1 MPPERRKAPS
11 ELGADQKIRFK
22 VGVMDSTPI
31 PQRIPALAWRAPSL
45 LWTPLSLALAVGLP
59 WGLCYLD
66 PSLRRFELLTI
77 IAAFVLTLTWF
88 ALSWVRGRP
97 PKARRF
103 VVEAVVWAAGASAV
117 LAPLAIASSLSLDL
131 ATAWPLA
138 ALMLMLGLPAALA
151 SGVVFAWL
159 ALHAPTDEHPPSS
172 VLGDSAFQSHR
183 QSFR

>member
-1 MPPERRKAPS
+1 
-11 ELGADQKIRFK
+11 
-22 VGVMDSTPI
+22 MDSTPI

-45 LWTPLSLALAVGLP
+45 LWTPVSLALAIGLP
-59 WGLCYLD
+59 WGLCYFD
-66 PSLRRFELLTI
+66 PSLRRFELVAI
-77 IAAFVLTLTWF
+77 MAAFALALLWF

-103 VVEAVVWAAGASAV
+103 VVEAVVWASALSAI
-117 LAPLAIASSLSLDL
+117 LAPLVIASSLSLDL
-131 ATAWPLA
+131 ETAWPLA
-138 ALMLMLGLPAALA
+138 ALMLMLALPVALA
-151 SGVVFAWL
+151 SGLVFAWL